1 MVTLITLYLSFIA
14 YESQKDTESM
24 IDIGQIPEKAEKEG
38 NRLVLPT
45 FSASSRSIIE
55 LFIFF

>member
-1 MVTLITLYLSFIA
+1 MLTLMTLYLSFIA
-14 YESQKDTESM
+14 YESRINTEFM
-24 IDIGQIPEKAEKEG
+24 IDIGQMPEKAEKEG

-45 FSASSRSIIE
+45 FSASSCPTIA